1 MGSSGQA
8 ANLRGLVM
16 PRRARTEINDDI
28 LGAIDVGTNAVRLEL
43 ARVLPDGS
51 IEGLHTERDPVRPGE
66 GLFKSGVISREVAN
80 RLVGTLR
87 RYATLCERYGARVRA
102 VATSALREARNR
114 EEIVR
119 RVKREAGLTLEV
131 VSGREEA
138 RLICLGVLHGKQ
150 PTQRSLCIDIGG
162 GSTEVIFAHGEQ
174 PKDLWSVDLGAVRL
188 TELFDVKDS
197 LPKKKLRLMRDY
209 TREML
214 SERIKGPMKGLPSGA
229 IGSSGTIGAI
239 VAFARAE
246 GFGHAT
252 LAEITHAV
260 EALAEM
266 DSERRRKRFDPRRAD
281 IVVAGA
287 VVLEATMLRLGVKT
301 ITAVDR
307 GLREGVLFDLLRR
320 RRTDVDDRS
329 LADAAIALGQRF
341 AFGEAHSKQVSKL
354 ALTLFDEL
362 AKLHLLPAA
371 ARPYL
376 EVASLLHDVGV
387 AVNYSKHHK
396 HTHYLIISSDLPGLS
411 ERERQLVALIA
422 RFHRRSKPE
431 PQHELLAPLSPAD
444 FRIVRKCSTLL
455 RVADSLDRSH
465 QQPVKALSAVVRGRA
480 VQLTLRA
487 RSSVDLE
494 LWDLQ
499 HELELFREVF
509 GKTLQVTLSGVR
521 RRG

>member
-1 MGSSGQA
+1 MA
-8 ANLRGLVM
+8 
-16 PRRARTEINDDI
+16 RRTNTLHDDI

-80 RLVGTLR
+80 RLVATLR
-87 RYATLCERYGARVRA
+87 RYAALCERYGARVRA
-102 VATSALREARNR
+102 VATSALRDARNR

-119 RVKREAGLTLEV
+119 RVKKEAGLTLDV

-138 RLICLGVLHGKQ
+138 RLICLGVLQGKQ
-150 PTQRSLCIDIGG
+150 ASQKSLCIDIGG
-162 GSTEVIFAHGEQ
+162 GSTEVIFAHGDQ

-197 LPKKKLRLMRDY
+197 LPKKKLALMRDY
-209 TREML
+209 AREML
-214 SERIKGPMKGLPSGA
+214 GERIKGPMKGLPSGA

-239 VAFARAE
+239 VAFARSE

-260 EALAEM
+260 EELSEM
-266 DSERRRKRFDPRRAD
+266 DSEKRRKRFDPRRAD

-287 VVLEATMLRLGVKT
+287 VVLEAAMQRMGVKT

-307 GLREGVLFDLLRR
+307 GLREGILFDLLKRR
-320 RRTDVDDRS
+320 RVDADDHS
-329 LADAAIALGQRF
+329 LADAARALGQRF
-341 AFGEAHSKQVSKL
+341 HYGGPHAEQVSKL
-354 ALTLFDEL
+354 ALSLFDEL
-362 AKLHLLPAA
+362 ATLHQLPAA

-376 EVASLLHDVGV
+376 EVAALLHDVGV

-396 HTHYLIISSDLPGLS
+396 HTHYLILSSDLPGLS

-431 PQHELLAPLSPAD
+431 PQHELLVPLPPAD
-444 FRIVRKCSTLL
+444 YRLVRKCAALL
-455 RVADSLDRSH
+455 RIADSLDRSH
-465 QQPVKALSAVVRGRA
+465 QQPVKSVAATVKGRA

-499 HELELFREVF
+499 HEVELFREVF
-509 GKTLQVTLSGVR
+509 GKSLQVTLSGVR
-521 RRG
+521 HSA